1 VGTVISGPPCWRR
14 RDLTE
19 LRAGYRNGGEP
30 VWVAKAGSSMFGT
43 PTISDNAVLIGS
55 GNHGLYVLTHFGLPM
70 T

>member
-1 VGTVISGPPCWRR
+1 
-14 RDLTE
+14 
-19 LRAGYRNGGEP
+19 
-30 VWVAKAGSSMFGT
+30 MFGT